1 MLEGYSGRFE
11 IQAVIS
17 ARYSRS
23 PRKNWNSNGETEGSR
38 CSFGRLGKT
47 QRPYGLAFSQQM
59 PNSKSADHSSIRA
72 KPLLRV
78 EERIA
83 MDGPRVECRKHIN
96 ADLPA
101 LLAELNELSVRTK
114 PSSDSQRNR
123 SKEIGQ
129 PSIVIRSK

>member
-1 MLEGYSGRFE
+1 
-11 IQAVIS
+11 
-17 ARYSRS
+17 
-23 PRKNWNSNGETEGSR
+23 
-38 CSFGRLGKT
+38 
-47 QRPYGLAFSQQM
+47 
-59 PNSKSADHSSIRA
+59 
-72 KPLLRV
+72 
-78 EERIA
+78 

-96 ADLPA
+96 ADLPS